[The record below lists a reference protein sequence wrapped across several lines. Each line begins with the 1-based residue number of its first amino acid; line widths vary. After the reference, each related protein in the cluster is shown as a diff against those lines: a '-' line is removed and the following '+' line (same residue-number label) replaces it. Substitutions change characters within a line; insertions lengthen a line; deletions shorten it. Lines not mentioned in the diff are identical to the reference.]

1 MTPVPSKGRPKEIV
15 RLSEET
21 VAALAERAKTEGVTK
36 SDIMRRAIERELSG
50 EPCADNRATN
60 EEAQR
65 HKDERDGSRERQR
78 RPC

>member
-1 MTPVPSKGRPKEIV
+1 MTPMPTKGTGKEIV
-15 RLSEET
+15 RLADPLREKLRE
-21 VAALAERAKTEGVTK
+21 VAEAEGVTK

-65 HKDERDGSRERQR
+65 HEDERDGRRERQR
-78 RPC
+78 RPY